1 LFVYGT
7 YKFLFKAKT
16 IKNLLKIFHY
26 LSLDVVFGAVLS
38 SWAFWKL
45 PDGNAVP
52 NLLTLLVLGS
62 TTWIL
67 YILDRLLD
75 LRIYP
80 QDHTIRHQF
89 HFTHQYDLQITLLCL
104 VVLNGVL
111 LSFLPETVIWYGV
124 LLAVGV
130 GFYFWVLNRFFR
142 NNKAQWVKEPT
153 TAICYTLAV
162 VGTALINK
170 SSINLSAWILSGLF
184 FLIALQNL
192 LIFSYFEL
200 KQSVDN
206 ENLVSIIGE
215 NLSKQF
221 IYGITSINVLII
233 VLFFMNG
240 AEYVHYFA
248 GMMLLMTLSL
258 SFLIAIP
265 NWALRN
271 DRYRWLGDG
280 VFLLPAL
287 LLFF

>member
-1 LFVYGT
+1 
-7 YKFLFKAKT
+7 
-16 IKNLLKIFHY
+16 
-26 LSLDVVFGAVLS
+26 VVFGAVFS

-45 PDGNAVP
+45 PDGNATP

-80 QDHTIRHQF
+80 QDHTARHQF

-104 VVLNGVL
+104 VVFNGVL
-111 LSFLPETVIWYGV
+111 LFFLPETIIWYGV
-124 LLAVGV
+124 ILGVGV

-153 TAICYTLAV
+153 TAIFYTLAV
-162 VGTALINK
+162 VGTALVSK
-170 SSINLSAWILSGLF
+170 SSINLSAWIIAGIF

-192 LIFSYFEL
+192 LIFSYFEF
-200 KQSVDN
+200 KQAVDTKN
-206 ENLVSIIGE
+206 MVSIIGE
-215 NLSKQF
+215 NLSKRL
-221 IYGITSINVLII
+221 IHGITSVNVFVV

-240 AEYVHYFA
+240 TEYVNYFA
-248 GMMLLMTLSL
+248 GITLLMTLGL

-287 LLFF
+287 LILF